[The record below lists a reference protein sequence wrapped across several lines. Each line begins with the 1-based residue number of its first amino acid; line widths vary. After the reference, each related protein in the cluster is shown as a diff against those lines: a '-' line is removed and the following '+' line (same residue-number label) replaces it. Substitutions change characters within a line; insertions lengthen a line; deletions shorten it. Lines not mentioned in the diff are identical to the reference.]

1 MVSHLTSPKGLGKM
15 QIPSSLLRTRYSAQ
29 PPVRVISRL
38 EKRMT
43 WPQAPAE
50 LEVLALFQG
59 GLPAAPAACPLLALD
74 TCWDQ
79 APQFRLLPRPR
90 GRSGRR
96 GPHVG
101 ATLPRMRSV
110 GAALAGL
117 LLGTLGA
124 FPKGHPLKATCA
136 GDPSYY
142 PDEAAGSCCYRC
154 PSELL
159 PTQSC
164 PQGPA
169 HCRKRCAPNHYLD
182 EDRQCT
188 ACVRCVRDDL
198 VEKVPCSWNSSRVC
212 ECRPGMYCVT
222 SAVNSC
228 ARCYFHSAC
237 SAGMVVKFPGTA
249 EKDTVCERPSPGA
262 NPDCSGPE
270 DCRTPTSPITSQAT
284 PALTSPVSTNVKNM
298 LPREG
303 TRLVQEDAARL
314 MRAPPPGPD
323 AGPVLFW
330 VTMVLLLLVGSSSF
344 LLCYWKTCRR
354 RVRQKLHLY
363 YPAPSF
369 QPKLR
374 QTDKCRC
381 WKRLMISGADTF
393 APALL
398 LLCGGRGGSC
408 SLSRD
413 VCRYN
418 QELRSAS
425 VTELGPGPLS
435 MGNPPAVETCANTG
449 AVCPETLPL
458 QNASSTGSPLVP
470 REPPESRVSTE
481 HTNNKIEKIY
491 IMKADT
497 VIVGTVSAE
506 APESRVP
513 AGPSGPELEVDLD
526 VDHAPHYPQQE
537 TEPLLD
543 SRTDVMFSVEEER
556 KEDSW
561 PTAASEK

>member
-1 MVSHLTSPKGLGKM
+1 
-15 QIPSSLLRTRYSAQ
+15 
-29 PPVRVISRL
+29 
-38 EKRMT
+38 
-43 WPQAPAE
+43 
-50 LEVLALFQG
+50 
-59 GLPAAPAACPLLALD
+59 
-74 TCWDQ
+74 
-79 APQFRLLPRPR
+79 
-90 GRSGRR
+90 
-96 GPHVG
+96 
-101 ATLPRMRSV
+101 MRSV

-262 NPDCSGPE
+262 YPDCSGPE

-323 AGPVLFW
+323 AGTLETDATLKPPVQGTRPDSSTPENSEIPTSTASTLRLLVDARTSSTHTISPSSTGTPILDPGPVLFW

-374 QTDKCRC
+374 QT
-381 WKRLMISGADTF
+381 
-393 APALL
+393 
-398 LLCGGRGGSC
+398 
-408 SLSRD
+408 
-413 VCRYN
+413 
-418 QELRSAS
+418 ELRSAS

-458 QNASSTGSPLVP
+458 QNASSPGSPLVP

-526 VDHAPHYPQQE
+526 VDHVPHYPQQE